1 MYGHNFVGTRAGVAR
16 QHVNWGPRISAIPI
30 ACTAGLL
37 DVGIYRG
44 NVDANTFL
52 EFIRDHLVPNLLLF
66 NGVNPHS
73 VVIMGKPVATNLRGV
88 DDHLF

>member
-1 MYGHNFVGTRAGVAR
+1 M
-16 QHVNWGPRISAIPI
+16 
-30 ACTAGLL
+30 
-37 DVGIYRG
+37 
-44 NVDANTFL
+44 DANTFL
-52 EFIRDHLVPNLLLF
+52 EFIRDHLVPNLLPF